1 MKVAGQIRCN
11 RWSERMQKGGQVE
24 CNFADS
30 PEVPPPLTFL
40 RLNAGIHG
48 QQELQQLVRGRGFLE
63 AILKNDRD

>member
-1 MKVAGQIRCN
+1 
-11 RWSERMQKGGQVE
+11 MQKGGQVE

-30 PEVPPPLTFL
+30 PEVTPPLTFL

-48 QQELQQLVRGRGFLE
+48 QQKLQQLVRGRGFLE